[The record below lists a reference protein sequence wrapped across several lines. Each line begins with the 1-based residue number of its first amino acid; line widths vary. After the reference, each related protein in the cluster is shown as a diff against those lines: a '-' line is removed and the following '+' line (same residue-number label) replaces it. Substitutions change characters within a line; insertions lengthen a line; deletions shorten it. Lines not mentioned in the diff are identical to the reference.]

1 MKTKNKT
8 NLQLAIKF
16 ARRRINEGL
25 SFDDVSERTAL
36 FMYQELGCSVIE
48 AQATSVR
55 AAAIADAEYSSQ
67 YLDISR
73 SDSDNAVIACPR
85 SGRKSTVPMSV
96 INHALRCLERQKTRS
111 AAATV

>member
-1 MKTKNKT
+1 MKTPT

-25 SFDDVSERTAL
+25 SFDETSERTAR
-36 FMYQELGCSVIE
+36 FMYEELSCSVIE

-55 AAAIADAEYSSQ
+55 AAAIADAEFSSQ
-67 YLDISR
+67 YLDMSF
-73 SDSDNAVIACPR
+73 STSESAVIACPR